1 MPYTSNPKLP
11 NIRREAVKKIKV
23 LKWSIRQTARYYGY
37 NPSTISRWVKR
48 STSDLRKVIPTLSS
62 RPHSH
67 PKALSKDKVRAIIDT
82 RLKHHRCAEVIHRE
96 LENNGIDISLSSVKR
111 TLVRTNLIR
120 SRSPWKKLHFY
131 TERPNINKQGD
142 LMQLDTIHLMQ
153 STGVRFYVYTIVDV
167 YSRWAYAKVVERI
180 SAKRSINFL
189 KEAEKNSQFKFE
201 NIQTD
206 HGPEFSKHF
215 TQYVERAKMKHRY
228 SRIRKPNDNS
238 YVERFN
244 RTIQEECFGI
254 NQSVNYERYL
264 SLIKNYL
271 AYYNNER
278 LHLGLNLQTPN
289 QVLQSY

>member
-37 NPSTISRWVKR
+37 NPSTISRWVKK
-48 STSDLRKVIPTLSS
+48 SSPDLRKVIPTLSS

-67 PKALSKDKVRAIIDT
+67 PRALSKDKVRAIVDT
-82 RLKHHRCAEVIHRE
+82 RLKHHRCAEVIHKE
-96 LENNGIDISLSSVKR
+96 LENSGIDISLSSVKR

-142 LMQLDTIHLMQ
+142 LMQLDTIHLMR
-153 STGVRFYVYTIVDV
+153 STGDRFYVYTIIDV
-167 YSRWAYAKVVERI
+167 HSRWAHAKVVERI

-189 KEAEKNSQFKFE
+189 KEAEKRSQFKFE

-215 TQYVERAKMKHRY
+215 TQYIERSNMKHRY

-244 RTIQEECFGI
+244 RTIQEECFGVYK
-254 NQSVNYERYL
+254 SVNYERYL

-271 AYYNNER
+271 TYYNNER
-278 LHLGLNLQTPN
+278 LHLGLDLKTPN